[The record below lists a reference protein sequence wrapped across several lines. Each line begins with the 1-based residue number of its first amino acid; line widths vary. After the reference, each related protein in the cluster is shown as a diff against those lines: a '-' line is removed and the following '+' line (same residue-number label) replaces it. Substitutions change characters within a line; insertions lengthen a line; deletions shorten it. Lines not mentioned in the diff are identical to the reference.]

1 MVRAEGRVWPGVAVR
16 VERDVVRHVR
26 LRDLLVGQQRVTWTK
41 SGQLKK
47 GNIYIYI

>member
-1 MVRAEGRVWPGVAVR
+1 MRAEGRVWPRVAVR